1 MNQLEN
7 KFIFFLYI
15 IPVWNIL
22 QVMDINTLKAFVAVA
37 ETGSFSLA
45 AERIFLTQ
53 SAVSKR
59 VSNLEGELGVRL
71 FDRIGKATGLNEAGR
86 KLLPR
91 AVNMLQ
97 EMEDIQRSISN
108 LSGNVTGTLIMGIS
122 HHIGLHRI
130 PSILRRF
137 RQRHPNVQL
146 DIRFLGSEAAC
157 HAVAQGKLEMGIVTL
172 PTDTP
177 PNLNITKLWHDPLQ
191 LVASVEHPLAQIE
204 QPTLEDLVKHP
215 ALLPGIGTYTRNI
228 LEQALAPLDLK
239 IEIAIST
246 NYLETLKSMTSTGIG
261 WSLLP
266 EIMIDN
272 GELHVIRIQGLD
284 LFRTL
289 GIVTHNARTLS
300 NAANAM
306 LGLCKEG

>member
-1 MNQLEN
+1 M
-7 KFIFFLYI
+7 
-15 IPVWNIL
+15 
-22 QVMDINTLKAFVAVA
+22 AVA
-37 ETGSFSLA
+37 ETSSFSLA

-59 VSNLEGELGVRL
+59 IANLEDELGVKL
-71 FDRIGKATGLNEAGR
+71 FDRIGKSTNLNEAGR

-91 AVNMLQ
+91 ANNLLQ

-108 LSGNVTGTLIMGIS
+108 LSGDVTGSLTMGIS

-130 PSILRRF
+130 PQILREF
-137 RQRHPNVQL
+137 RSRHPDVQF

-157 HAVAQGKLEMGIVTL
+157 HAVAQGKLELGIVTL

-191 LVASVEHPLAQIE
+191 FVVSREHPLAQME
-204 QPTLEDLVKHP
+204 HLTLEDLVLHP
-215 ALLPGIGTYTRNI
+215 ALLPGVGTYTRNI

-239 IEIAIST
+239 IHAAIST
-246 NYLETLKSMTSTGIG
+246 NYLETLKTMTTTGIG

-266 EIMIDN
+266 EIMVKN
-272 GELHVIRIQGLD
+272 SELSVIPIQELT
-284 LFRTL
+284 LSRTL
-289 GIVTHNARTLS
+289 GVVTHSARTLS

-306 LGLCKEG
+306 LSLCKNSKTTV

>member
-1 MNQLEN
+1 
-7 KFIFFLYI
+7 
-15 IPVWNIL
+15 
-22 QVMDINTLKAFVAVA
+22 MDINTMKAFVAVA
-37 ETGSFSLA
+37 ETNSFSLA

-59 VSNLEGELGVRL
+59 IATLEEELGVKL
-71 FDRIGKATGLNEAGR
+71 FDRIGKSTSLNEAGR

-91 AVNMLQ
+91 ANNMLQ
-97 EMEDIQRSISN
+97 EMEDIRRSISN
-108 LSGNVTGTLIMGIS
+108 LSGDVTGNLTMGIS

-130 PSILRRF
+130 PQILREF
-137 RQRHPNVQL
+137 RLMHPDVQF

-177 PNLNITKLWHDPLQ
+177 PNLNITRLWHDPLQ
-191 LVASVEHPLAQIE
+191 FVVSREHPLAQIK
-204 QPTLEDLVKHP
+204 QPTLEDLVIHP
-215 ALLPGIGTYTRNI
+215 ALLPGVGTYTRNI

-239 IEIAIST
+239 IYAAIST
-246 NYLETLKSMTSTGIG
+246 NYLETLKTMTTTGIG

-266 EIMIDN
+266 EIMIEN
-272 GELHVIRIQGLD
+272 SELYVIRIQGLN
-284 LFRTL
+284 LSRTL
-289 GIVTHNARTLS
+289 GVVTHSARTLS

-306 LGLCKEG
+306 LGLCKDE

>member
-1 MNQLEN
+1 
-7 KFIFFLYI
+7 
-15 IPVWNIL
+15 
-22 QVMDINTLKAFVAVA
+22 MDINTLKAFVAVA

-59 VSNLEGELGVRL
+59 IAVLEEELGVKL
-71 FDRIGKATGLNEAGR
+71 FDRIGKSTSLNEAGR
-86 KLLPR
+86 NLLPR
-91 AVNMLQ
+91 AINMLQ
-97 EMEDIQRSISN
+97 EMDDIQRSISN
-108 LSGNVTGTLIMGIS
+108 LSGDVTGILTMGIS

-130 PSILRRF
+130 PQILRKF
-137 RQRHPNVQL
+137 RQQHPNVQL

-172 PTDTP
+172 PTETP
-177 PNLNITKLWHDPLQ
+177 PNLHITRLWHDPLQ
-191 LVASVEHPLAQIE
+191 LVVSSEHPLARTTK
-204 QPTLEDLVKHP
+204 PSLEDLVQHP
-215 ALLPGIGTYTRNI
+215 ALLPGVGTYTRNV
-228 LEQALAPLDLK
+228 LEQALAPQDLK
-239 IEIAIST
+239 IDVAIST
-246 NYLETLKSMTSTGIG
+246 NYLETLKTMTTTGIG

-266 EIMIDN
+266 EIMIEN
-272 GELHVIRIQGLD
+272 SELHVIHIQGLN

-289 GIVTHNARTLS
+289 GVVTHNARTLS

>member
-1 MNQLEN
+1 
-7 KFIFFLYI
+7 
-15 IPVWNIL
+15 
-22 QVMDINTLKAFVAVA
+22 MDINTLKAFVAVA

-59 VSNLEGELGVRL
+59 IAVLEEELGVKL
-71 FDRIGKATGLNEAGR
+71 FDRIGKATSLNEAGR

-91 AVNMLQ
+91 ANNMLQ

-108 LSGNVTGTLIMGIS
+108 LSGDVAGTLTMGIS

-137 RQRHPNVQL
+137 RQRHPEVQL

-157 HAVAQGKLEMGIVTL
+157 HAVAQGKLELGIVTL

-191 LVASVEHPLAQIE
+191 IVVSHEHPLAQID
-204 QPTLEDLVKHP
+204 QPTLEELVTHP
-215 ALLPGIGTYTRNI
+215 ALLPGVGTYTRNI
-228 LEQALAPLDLK
+228 LEKALAPQELK
-239 IEIAIST
+239 IDVAIST
-246 NYLETLKSMTSTGIG
+246 NYLETLKTMATTGIG

-266 EIMIDN
+266 EIIVDTR
-272 GELHVIRIQGLD
+272 ELHVIQIKGLN

-289 GIVTHNARTLS
+289 GVVTHSARTLS

-306 LGLCKEG
+306 LGLCIEE